1 MGKKIT
7 QQNETLLSRKP
18 AFGIESWTL
27 CYSLK
32 KGNDVKTKDAGFP
45 G

>member
-18 AFGIESWTL
+18 TFGIESWYL

-32 KGNDVKTKDAGFP
+32 KGNDVKTKDTGFP